1 MTPTVAERMD
11 DWGRRLAPIATV
23 LVLLFVGLIP
33 FGVPGMPLIAPAG
46 TQIAVFYWAVYRPD
60 LMPPLA
66 AFGLGF
72 IQDALAGTPLGVGS
86 LAFLILHGIAVNQ
99 RKAFVGKPYI
109 LVWLGLAIG
118 ALIAACASWALSSII
133 LGGFIPLER
142 PLFQALA
149 TVALFPVFSGVLV
162 RVHRGVVH

>member
-1 MTPTVAERMD
+1 MTPSLSERMD
-11 DWGRRLAPIATV
+11 DWGRRLGPAATV
-23 LVLLFVGLIP
+23 LVLLFFGLVP
-33 FGVPGMPLIAPAG
+33 FGVPGLPLIAPAG

-72 IQDALAGTPLGVGS
+72 VQDALAGTPLGVGS
-86 LAFLILHGIAVNQ
+86 LAFLILQGIAVSQ

-109 LVWLGLAIG
+109 LVWFGLAV
-118 ALIAACASWALSSII
+118 ATAIAACASWALSSII

-149 TVALFPVFSGVLV
+149 TIALFPVFSWVLV
-162 RVHRGVVH
+162 RIHRGVVH

>member
-1 MTPTVAERMD
+1 MTPTAAERMD
-11 DWGRRLAPIATV
+11 DWGRRLAPFATV
-23 LVLLFVGLIP
+23 LVLLFFGLVP
-33 FGVPGMPLIAPAG
+33 FGVPGLPLIAPAG

-72 IQDALAGTPLGVGS
+72 IQDALAGTPLGIAS

-99 RKAFVGKPYI
+99 RKTFIGKPFL
-109 LVWLGLAIG
+109 LVWLGLAVG
-118 ALIAACASWALSSII
+118 ALLAAFASWALASAL
-133 LGGFIPLER
+133 LGGVIPLER

-149 TVALFPVFSGVLV
+149 TIALFPCFCWVLV
-162 RVHRGVVH
+162 RIHRGVVH

>member
-11 DWGRRLAPIATV
+11 DWGRRVAPIASV

-33 FGVPGMPLIAPAG
+33 FGVPGLPLIAPAG

-72 IQDALAGTPLGVGS
+72 AQDALAGTPLGVAS
-86 LAFLILHGIAVNQ
+86 LAFLILQGIAVNQ
-99 RKAFVGKPYI
+99 RKAFIGKPFLI
-109 LVWLGLAIG
+109 VWVGLAVAT
-118 ALIAACASWALSSII
+118 ALASFAAWALSSIL
-133 LGGFIPLER
+133 LGGFIPPER
-142 PLFQALA
+142 PLFQGLA
-149 TVALFPVFSGVLV
+149 TIALFPVFAWMLV

>member
-11 DWGRRLAPIATV
+11 DWGRRIAPIASV
-23 LVLLFVGLIP
+23 LVLLFLGLVP
-33 FGVPGMPLIAPAG
+33 FGVPDLPLIAPAG

-72 IQDALAGTPLGVGS
+72 AQDALAGTPLGVAS
-86 LAFLILHGIAVNQ
+86 LAFLIIQGVAVNQ
-99 RKAFVGKPYI
+99 RKAFIGKPFL
-109 LVWLGLAIG
+109 LVWLGLAVA
-118 ALIAACASWALSSII
+118 ALAAALVSWALSSVI

-142 PLFQALA
+142 PFFQALA
-149 TVALFPVFSGVLV
+149 TVALFPCFAWVLV

>member
-1 MTPTVAERMD
+1 MTPTLAERMD

-72 IQDALAGTPLGVGS
+72 IQDALAGTPLGVAS

-99 RKAFVGKPYI
+99 RKAFVGKPYL
-109 LVWLGLAIG
+109 LVWLGLAIA
-118 ALIAACASWALSSII
+118 ALVAACASWALSSII
-133 LGGFIPLER
+133 LGGFIPPER

-149 TVALFPVFSGVLV
+149 TIAMFPVFSWVLV

>member
-1 MTPTVAERMD
+1 MTPSVAERMD
-11 DWGRRLAPIATV
+11 DWGRRVAPIASV
-23 LVLLFVGLIP
+23 LVLLFVGLVP
-33 FGVPGMPLIAPAG
+33 FGIPGLPLIAPAG
-46 TQIAVFYWAVYRPD
+46 TQIAVFYWAIYRPD

-72 IQDALAGTPLGVGS
+72 VQDALAGTPLGVAS

-99 RKAFVGKPYI
+99 RKAFVGKPFL
-109 LVWLGLAIG
+109 LVWLGLAVG
-118 ALIAACASWALSSII
+118 TLIAGVASWALSSAL
-133 LGGFIPLER
+133 LGGLIPPDR

-149 TVALFPVFSGVLV
+149 TIALFPCFAGLLV

>member
-1 MTPTVAERMD
+1 MTPALSERMD
-11 DWGRRLAPIATV
+11 DWGRRLAPGATV
-23 LVLLFVGLIP
+23 LVLLFFGLVP
-33 FGVPGMPLIAPAG
+33 FGVPGLPLIAPAG

-72 IQDALAGTPLGVGS
+72 IQDALSGTPLGVGS
-86 LAFLILHGIAVNQ
+86 LAFLILHGVAVSQ
-99 RKAFVGKPYI
+99 RKAFVGKPFL
-109 LVWLGLAIG
+109 LVWFGLAV
-118 ALIAACASWALSSII
+118 ATLIAGIASWALASVI
-133 LGGFIPLER
+133 LGGLIPPDR

-149 TVALFPVFSGVLV
+149 TIALFPCFAWVLV